1 MRVFVPGKLFQSSL
15 MFVGK
20 AYPRVE
26 YLKSKRLATVIM
38 ANKALINFSRVFQVS
53 WSYYLG
59 WLGVGGCFVTSV
71 SVYILTRNQSY
82 LFLLTLRQK

>member
-1 MRVFVPGKLFQSSL
+1 MRVFVPGKLFQPSL

-20 AYPRVE
+20 AYLRVE
-26 YLKSKRLATVIM
+26 HLKIESLATVIM
-38 ANKALINFSRVFQVS
+38 TMNPFSRVFQVS

-82 LFLLTLRQK
+82 PFVTAKIS